1 MGQGPPHESL
11 PDVPLE
17 LTNDLLSAVIESA
30 PNGIV
35 LVDRD
40 GAIGFVN
47 RETERLFGYT
57 RDELVGQSV
66 EMLVP
71 ECFRKSHPSSRE
83 SFLTDLQTRA
93 MGGRD
98 LVGRRKDGRDI
109 AVEIG
114 LNPIATTEGVF
125 VLAVIVDIG
134 SRQQAEKELR
144 RSEARYRSLIDGSI
158 QGILIHVNGIL
169 RLGNPAL
176 ARLLGVDRLEDYI
189 GKPIWP
195 FIAPEDQPMVAEYM
209 QVRLSGRPA
218 PSQYEFRAVR
228 HDGRMIWLNCT
239 VTTIDW
245 DGQPA
250 ALATV
255 IDVSERRQ
263 AEENLRTSEQRFH
276 LLADNVKEAFIILE
290 VPNGRTLYLSRAWEE
305 IWGRRVEEAYAE
317 PQLWLEAVDAEDRPS
332 VATAFE
338 AFRRGE
344 PATRV
349 FRVHR
354 PDQSVRWVRTRMFP
368 VRDET
373 GSIYRLVGLAED
385 ITERRHTEEQ
395 LRQAQKMEAV
405 GRLAG
410 GIAHDFNNLLI
421 VMDGFAAMV
430 AEELGASHRSQKDLQ
445 DIRVAARSAA
455 TLTRQL
461 LAFSRQQIL
470 QPQILDLN
478 EVLRHVDSL
487 LGRVIGEDITLTMK
501 LSERLGRVSADRGQ
515 MEQVI
520 MNLAVNARDAMPAGG
535 RLTIETADVELD
547 ATYAAQ
553 HPGATAGRHGMIA
566 VSDTGAGMDATT
578 QKHLF
583 EPFFTTK
590 PAGRGTG
597 LGLATVYGIV
607 KQSRGSIWV
616 YSELGHGT
624 TFKVYL
630 PVADRFEPP
639 ATALPA
645 DVSAAGV
652 ETVLVIEDQPEVRRL
667 IERTLSR
674 RGYAVVAAADGA
686 EALAVAHA
694 HSGPLHVLLTDVVL
708 PGASG
713 REIARQLIAERAQLR
728 VVYMSGYTDD
738 TIVHHGVLEPGL
750 AFIQKPFTGEA
761 LLRKLREVMDAPLP
775 PPY

>member
-1 MGQGPPHESL
+1 
-11 PDVPLE
+11 
-17 LTNDLLSAVIESA
+17 
-30 PNGIV
+30 
-35 LVDRD
+35 
-40 GAIGFVN
+40 
-47 RETERLFGYT
+47 
-57 RDELVGQSV
+57 
-66 EMLVP
+66 
-71 ECFRKSHPSSRE
+71 
-83 SFLTDLQTRA
+83 
-93 MGGRD
+93 
-98 LVGRRKDGRDI
+98 
-109 AVEIG
+109 
-114 LNPIATTEGVF
+114 
-125 VLAVIVDIG
+125 
-134 SRQQAEKELR
+134 
-144 RSEARYRSLIDGSI
+144 
-158 QGILIHVNGIL
+158 
-169 RLGNPAL
+169 
-176 ARLLGVDRLEDYI
+176 
-189 GKPIWP
+189 
-195 FIAPEDQPMVAEYM
+195 
-209 QVRLSGRPA
+209 
-218 PSQYEFRAVR
+218 
-228 HDGRMIWLNCT
+228 
-239 VTTIDW
+239 
-245 DGQPA
+245 
-250 ALATV
+250 
-255 IDVSERRQ
+255 
-263 AEENLRTSEQRFH
+263 
-276 LLADNVKEAFIILE
+276 
-290 VPNGRTLYLSRAWEE
+290 
-305 IWGRRVEEAYAE
+305 
-317 PQLWLEAVDAEDRPS
+317 
-332 VATAFE
+332 
-338 AFRRGE
+338 
-344 PATRV
+344 
-349 FRVHR
+349 
-354 PDQSVRWVRTRMFP
+354 
-368 VRDET
+368 
-373 GSIYRLVGLAED
+373 
-385 ITERRHTEEQ
+385 
-395 LRQAQKMEAV
+395 
-405 GRLAG
+405 
-410 GIAHDFNNLLI
+410 
-421 VMDGFAAMV
+421 
-430 AEELGASHRSQKDLQ
+430 
-445 DIRVAARSAA
+445 
-455 TLTRQL
+455 
-461 LAFSRQQIL
+461 
-470 QPQILDLN
+470 
-478 EVLRHVDSL
+478 
-487 LGRVIGEDITLTMK
+487 
-501 LSERLGRVSADRGQ
+501 
-515 MEQVI
+515 VI